1 SAAHWART
9 PTSGIS
15 GPARRPRRTLRR
27 RPAAVQ
33 PDAQALGVE
42 LDVHLQ
48 QLPDPGGVTD
58 AQALGVFDVFARE
71 PVHQA
76 LVPVRTAVAP
86 SGQVHHAV
94 DLRDQAGAK
103 LLHPG
108 DPAVVGD
115 VHGFRRLGQDAPDR
129 TAQRVRIELHRR
141 SAGHDAGAARRIQL
155 TVGDAEGIAAEP
167 AAAARV
173 PY

>member
-58 AQALGVFDVFARE
+58 AQALGVFDVFAGE

-76 LVPVRTAVAP
+76 LVAVRAAVAP
-86 SGQVHHAV
+86 TGQVHHAV
-94 DLRDQAGAK
+94 DLRDQAGAE
-103 LLHPG
+103 LLHARH
-108 DPAVVGD
+108 PAVVGD
-115 VHGFRRLGQDAPDR
+115 VDGFGRLGEDAPHR
-129 TAQRVRIELHRR
+129 GAQRVRVELHRR
-141 SAGHDAGAARRIQL
+141 GAGHDVRAAGRVQFPI
-155 TVGDAEGIAAEP
+155 GNAEG
-167 AAAARV
+167 
-173 PY
+173 